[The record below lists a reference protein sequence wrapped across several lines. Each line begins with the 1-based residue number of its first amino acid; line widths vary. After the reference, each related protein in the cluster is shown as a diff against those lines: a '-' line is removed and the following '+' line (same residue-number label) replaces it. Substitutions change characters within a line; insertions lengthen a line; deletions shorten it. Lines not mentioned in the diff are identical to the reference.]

1 MVTVRYP
8 RRFNSSGCWLGR
20 GRRGVEGDFIA
31 MCLCS
36 IDAVKQVAI
45 KIIVEFAIER
55 FAKVLSPRPQNLIV
69 SNRRPLRRLVL
80 DHRLLLTI
88 LRGRCEVSMSVKIA
102 LFKLDGLDGHGLD
115 LFEVAFV
122 V

>member
-1 MVTVRYP
+1 
-8 RRFNSSGCWLGR
+8 
-20 GRRGVEGDFIA
+20 